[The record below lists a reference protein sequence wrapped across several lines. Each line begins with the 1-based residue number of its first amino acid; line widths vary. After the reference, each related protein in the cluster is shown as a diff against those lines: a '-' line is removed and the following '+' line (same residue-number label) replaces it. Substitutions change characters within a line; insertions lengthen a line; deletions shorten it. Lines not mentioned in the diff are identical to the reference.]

1 MLPSE
6 EMTQFPCSFRRIA
19 TLAPSICFS
28 CAAVSSCPDPDRA
41 NVCRK
46 RVREAKWFPLGL
58 AKAALRPTS
67 AYFKESSMLRFIG
80 SLSRDER
87 GVSSLEYAILAGIV
101 VVALVSVGTVIQSN
115 TNGIPSLFT
124 ALMNKITGAI

>member
-1 MLPSE
+1 
-6 EMTQFPCSFRRIA
+6 
-19 TLAPSICFS
+19 
-28 CAAVSSCPDPDRA
+28 
-41 NVCRK
+41 
-46 RVREAKWFPLGL
+46 
-58 AKAALRPTS
+58 
-67 AYFKESSMLRFIG
+67 MLRFIG

-115 TNGIPSLFT
+115 QNGIPSLFT

>member
-1 MLPSE
+1 
-6 EMTQFPCSFRRIA
+6 
-19 TLAPSICFS
+19 
-28 CAAVSSCPDPDRA
+28 
-41 NVCRK
+41 
-46 RVREAKWFPLGL
+46 
-58 AKAALRPTS
+58 
-67 AYFKESSMLRFIG
+67 MLRFIG

>member
-1 MLPSE
+1 
-6 EMTQFPCSFRRIA
+6 
-19 TLAPSICFS
+19 
-28 CAAVSSCPDPDRA
+28 
-41 NVCRK
+41 
-46 RVREAKWFPLGL
+46 
-58 AKAALRPTS
+58 
-67 AYFKESSMLRFIG
+67 MLRFIG

-115 TNGIPSLFT
+115 TTGIPSLFT